1 MLDDTVARGANG
13 VVVTW
18 RVFGS
23 SGIVDW
29 SRTPVTEQYTRAAPR
44 TWNKGWGVKT
54 LFRYDPAYW
63 KLGIHRPAIRNKWLD
78 TDFPG
83 SVKWLNG
90 SGQPMEDYFKFRG
103 WRSIRRTVG
112 FDWAQMNHY
121 AVKSV
126 DAYAIRRFRGNVN
139 NKADKYDAGYWAL
152 QDRNEVDDRAIL
164 RHAPRRAEIM
174 ETLLSD
180 RVLSRLHHAALD
192 RVEAQLAEFRAT
204 PDYTALRDSLFEASR
219 VPIDEVEA
227 KPPKPRDPEKIAAI
241 MRRAE
246 RQATVNAE
254 RADADGGPYRENDAG
269 TPPEAVEWIENH
281 GIALPADP
289 RLFTPAAL
297 DAVRRG
303 RFERRHARNI
313 ADYLDGHTRLLE
325 IGTGLA
331 FIPLRALSAIPS
343 LVVMGQDS
351 RAGLIRQAR
360 CVALRAGFDDR
371 ARLTLR
377 HEDLD
382 PEDDDGSE
390 AAGLAYML
398 AAFRP
403 TVLRIACRDQLSS
416 DSLKPADLSS
426 VTRILL
432 PFGSKAEMAELRRT
446 YGEVLRELGFAEAEG
461 GSANG
466 TLQFDRRR

>member
-1 MLDDTVARGANG
+1 
-13 VVVTW
+13 
-18 RVFGS
+18 
-23 SGIVDW
+23 
-29 SRTPVTEQYTRAAPR
+29 
-44 TWNKGWGVKT
+44 
-54 LFRYDPAYW
+54 
-63 KLGIHRPAIRNKWLD
+63 
-78 TDFPG
+78 
-83 SVKWLNG
+83 
-90 SGQPMEDYFKFRG
+90 
-103 WRSIRRTVG
+103 
-112 FDWAQMNHY
+112 
-121 AVKSV
+121 
-126 DAYAIRRFRGNVN
+126 
-139 NKADKYDAGYWAL
+139 
-152 QDRNEVDDRAIL
+152 
-164 RHAPRRAEIM
+164 
-174 ETLLSD
+174 
-180 RVLSRLHHAALD
+180 
-192 RVEAQLAEFRAT
+192 
-204 PDYTALRDSLFEASR
+204 
-219 VPIDEVEA
+219 
-227 KPPKPRDPEKIAAI
+227 

-281 GIALPADP
+281 GIVLPADP
-289 RLFTPAAL
+289 RLFSPAAL
-297 DAVRRG
+297 DAVQRG

-331 FIPLRALSAIPS
+331 FIPLRALSVIPS